1 MKSTLLKLTFV
12 FALFSSTSLF
22 AQKILFDA
30 TKAEMAGS
38 ADWVIDADA
47 HNIYFNSTT
56 HLPYVS
62 GSGGASNPQK
72 IPTLAQSGIT
82 STTAETYWDGALSA
96 FAVDCVKQGYTVET
110 LPFNGLITYGNS
122 SNTQDLSNY
131 KCFVIDEPNSSF
143 TAVEKAAIIN
153 FVMNG
158 GGLMMICDHTV
169 SDRNFDGVDS
179 PVVWNDLLT
188 NNTVQ
193 NNPFGITFD
202 LVNIS
207 GNSTTIAPLTL
218 TSPYYSILHGAYG
231 VPSQVYWSNGT
242 TMTLS
247 TTNNSSV
254 KGIVFKSGSST
265 SGSTNVLV
273 AAATYVNGKVFAVGD
288 SSIIDDGTGDP
299 NDTLYTGYTGDA
311 NGNHEKLLMNG
322 LIWLM
327 TNSLGASNTI
337 FDATHFAIAPN
348 PIHDKQLHFSFSIE
362 NTQNTSIAI
371 YDNLGRTVK
380 EIELTD
386 LNSGVNYK
394 SVDVSN
400 LQEGIY
406 FCKLSA
412 GNETKTLRVIVE

>member
-1 MKSTLLKLTFV
+1 MFV
-12 FALFSSTSLF
+12 FVILSSTSLF

-47 HNIYFNSTT
+47 HNIYFSSTT

-62 GSGGASNPQK
+62 GSGGASNPQR

-110 LPFNGLITYGNS
+110 LPFNGAITYGNS
-122 SNTQDLSNY
+122 SNAQDLSNY

-143 TAVEKAAIIN
+143 TAIEKAAIIN

-158 GGLMMICDHTV
+158 GGLMMICDHTI
-169 SDRNFDGVDS
+169 SDRNNDGVDS
-179 PVVWNDLLT
+179 PVIWNDLLT
-188 NNTVQ
+188 NNSVQ

-202 LVNIS
+202 LANIS

-242 TMTLS
+242 TMTLN

-265 SGSTNVLV
+265 SGTTNVLV

-311 NGNHEKLLMNG
+311 NGNHQKLLMNG

-327 TNSLGASNTI
+327 TNSLDTSNSL
-337 FDATHFAIAPN
+337 FDTTHFAIAPN
-348 PIHDKQLHFSFSIE
+348 PTHDKQLNFSFSTE
-362 NTQNTSIAI
+362 NMENHSISI
-371 YDNLGRTVK
+371 IDNLGRVVK
-380 EIELTD
+380 ILELTN

-394 SVDVSN
+394 SVDVSD

-406 FCKLSA
+406 FCKLTSV
-412 GNETKTLRVIVE
+412 NETKTLRVIVE